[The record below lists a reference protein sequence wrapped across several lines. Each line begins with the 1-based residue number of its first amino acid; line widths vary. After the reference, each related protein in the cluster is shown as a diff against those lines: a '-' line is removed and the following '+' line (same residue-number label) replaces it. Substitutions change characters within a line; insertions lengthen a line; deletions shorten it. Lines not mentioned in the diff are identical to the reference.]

1 MNCPVDPEFKYIA
14 NMHGNE
20 VLGRELLLK
29 LGDYLCDEFNAGNE
43 EIVKLITTTRIH
55 LVPTMNPDGWE
66 KSTKDVWIRILTFKL
81 LIINTNI
88 NLFIMDLCICRVEE
102 II

>member
-29 LGDYLCDEFNAGNE
+29 LADYFCDEFNAGNE

-55 LVPTMNPDGWE
+55 LMPSMNPDGWE
-66 KSTKDVWIRILTFKL
+66 KSTKDVWICIITFKFL
-81 LIINTNI
+81 VKNGNI
-88 NLFIMDLCICRVEE
+88 DLFIICVCICRVEE